1 MRARNFSELL
11 MNNWNIQSRAHAC
24 QVCEKS
30 FSDKEKY
37 HTVLTDAKS
46 DYIRLDLCVK
56 CWDSQYSDGANER
69 KGFISHWQ
77 GVYEQPPEAPPE
89 PIQKASAESLLRE
102 LVELNDPEYAA
113 ASYILAVMLERKR
126 QLRVKEQFKRDG
138 QRVFVYEQPKTFDIF
153 TIPDP
158 DLQLNQLDEVQHQV
172 GRLLEHGLN
181 PPSEDTPV
189 IEADAEIA
197 GPNSTDATDSSE
209 EENAQPEPA
218 QS

>member
-1 MRARNFSELL
+1 

-24 QVCEKS
+24 QACEKS
-30 FSDKEKY
+30 FADKEKY

-46 DYIRLDLCVK
+46 DYTRLDLCVK
-56 CWDSQYSDGANER
+56 CWESQYEDGANER

-77 GVYEQPPEAPPE
+77 GIYEQAPEAPPE
-89 PIQKASAESLLRE
+89 PILKASAETLLRE
-102 LVELNDPEYAA
+102 LVELNDPKYAA

-138 QRVFVYEQPKTFDIF
+138 QRIFIYEQPKTFDIF

-158 DLQLNQLDEVQHQV
+158 DLQLNELDEVQHLV
-172 GRLLEHGLN
+172 ARLLEHGLN
-181 PPSEDTPV
+181 PLPSAAPE
-189 IEADAEIA
+189 EAVVVDV
-197 GPNSTDATDSSE
+197 SE
-209 EENAQPEPA
+209 ESDAADEEPVGEEETEPA